1 MFRGVRADINIDF
14 FHHLDG
20 HGVHVT
26 GRLGTG
32 TGHVDSPSSRGTKD
46 ALGQV
51 TPATVASAED
61 KDGLA
66 FHLLVTLFT
75 QPSTQNHAPM
85 PCQVL
90 GVGVGVD
97 RT

>member
-14 FHHLDG
+14 FHHLNG

-51 TPATVASAED
+51 TAAAVASAED
-61 KDGLA
+61 EDGRT
-66 FHLLVTLFT
+66 FHLQVTLFT
-75 QPSTQNHAPM
+75 LPSSLNPQPKNAHRCRARFWGW
-85 PCQVL
+85 V
-90 GVGVGVD
+90 
-97 RT
+97 